1 MEWERRAAHRRQPA
15 FSLPA
20 ADSAAPGLARG
31 AAPATGGEGSRDSS
45 GRPLPGR
52 PCCCPSPL
60 FQSPRLSHMPRF
72 PVVAVTV
79 AELASP
85 FACQIPPATRAA
97 VPGVTRGTG
106 RTWTCSV
113 AWRDPISEAK
123 LRLTETRR
131 LVPSPSP
138 CSGTFLKFLLYPC
151 LRSSVICAPSLLL
164 PDTPTPCQSLPGA
177 FLSGQPPGHTSHSG
191 EGTRWNECPSPGLS
205 AGHLEGAWGVD
216 PRCPWWS
223 QPRNELPAASLSAS
237 LSPCLLTPA
246 SGAHL
251 PNKLPAPMSS
261 SQTLLPGG
269 SRERPSSLP
278 GMWSEALTSAG
289 TEHRVFQ
296 HPIRSH
302 AHPAPH
308 MDRARRPA
316 GPRTCPD
323 GPVSEDRAGDRLR
336 PALELSAES
345 RLPCNVGKRWFVCGG
360 GSDGGEQ
367 SPALRRAGPPRG
379 SMGSHRLGRCT
390 DSALARRS

>member
-1 MEWERRAAHRRQPA
+1 M
-15 FSLPA
+15 
-20 ADSAAPGLARG
+20 
-31 AAPATGGEGSRDSS
+31 
-45 GRPLPGR
+45 
-52 PCCCPSPL
+52 
-60 FQSPRLSHMPRF
+60 
-72 PVVAVTV
+72 
-79 AELASP
+79 
-85 FACQIPPATRAA
+85 
-97 VPGVTRGTG
+97 PGVTRGTG

-164 PDTPTPCQSLPGA
+164 PDTPTLCQSLPGA
-177 FLSGQPPGHTSHSG
+177 FLSGQPPAHTSHSG
-191 EGTRWNECPSPGLS
+191 EGTRWNECPSPGPS
-205 AGHLEGAWGVD
+205 AGHLEGAWGLD

-316 GPRTCPD
+316 EPRTCPD

-367 SPALRRAGPPRG
+367 SPALRRAGPPTG
-379 SMGSHRLGRCT
+379 QHGVAQAGTLHRLCVGPEELSTSLGVTALIRSSRQHSDISIAGRTPGGLSKVGGVLPHLLVRT
-390 DSALARRS
+390 DRKNSQLAHLCISGATSYMLCR

>member
-1 MEWERRAAHRRQPA
+1 M
-15 FSLPA
+15 
-20 ADSAAPGLARG
+20 
-31 AAPATGGEGSRDSS
+31 
-45 GRPLPGR
+45 
-52 PCCCPSPL
+52 
-60 FQSPRLSHMPRF
+60 
-72 PVVAVTV
+72 
-79 AELASP
+79 
-85 FACQIPPATRAA
+85 
-97 VPGVTRGTG
+97 PGVTCGTG
-106 RTWTCSV
+106 STWTCSV

-123 LRLTETRR
+123 LRLTGTRR

-191 EGTRWNECPSPGLS
+191 EGTRWNECPSPGPS

-308 MDRARRPA
+308 VDRARRPA

-345 RLPCNVGKRWFVCGG
+345 RLPCNVGKWWFVCGG

-367 SPALRRAGPPRG
+367 SPALRRAGPPTG
-379 SMGSHRLGRCT
+379 QHGVAQAGTLHRLCVGPEELSTSLGVTALIRSSRQHSDISIAGRTPGGLSKVGGVLPHLLVRT
-390 DSALARRS
+390 DRKNSQLAHLCISGATSYMLCR

>member
-1 MEWERRAAHRRQPA
+1 MTPGAHGGHSPGMSSQLPLSLHL
-15 FSLPA
+15 SLPA
-20 ADSAAPGLARG
+20 S
-31 AAPATGGEGSRDSS
+31 
-45 GRPLPGR
+45 
-52 PCCCPSPL
+52 
-60 FQSPRLSHMPRF
+60 
-72 PVVAVTV
+72 
-79 AELASP
+79 
-85 FACQIPPATRAA
+85 
-97 VPGVTRGTG
+97 
-106 RTWTCSV
+106 
-113 AWRDPISEAK
+113 
-123 LRLTETRR
+123 
-131 LVPSPSP
+131 
-138 CSGTFLKFLLYPC
+138 
-151 LRSSVICAPSLLL
+151 SLLL
-164 PDTPTPCQSLPGA
+164 LELTSQINYLHPCP
-177 FLSGQPPGHTSHSG
+177 
-191 EGTRWNECPSPGLS
+191 
-205 AGHLEGAWGVD
+205 HL
-216 PRCPWWS
+216 RLCS
-223 QPRNELPAASLSAS
+223 R
-237 LSPCLLTPA
+237 
-246 SGAHL
+246 
-251 PNKLPAPMSS
+251 
-261 SQTLLPGG
+261 GG

-323 GPVSEDRAGDRLR
+323 GPVSEDRAGDLLR